1 MTRSEWIDDLV
12 GCRCLAEISMWSAD
26 LGALAADMRRID
38 QFADMYH
45 FDVADGTFAPDLLFF
60 PDLVRALRPLSQK
73 PFHIHLMIDDKNL
86 LQMINSFIDT
96 GADLI
101 SVHVENE
108 NALMP
113 ALKLLDDRGVAAGI
127 ALQLK
132 TPIARIEPLLD
143 RVRAVL
149 LLGTA
154 IGVKGQD
161 LSSKAPGRLREA
173 SKLLLARKDNKNRL
187 LIADGGIRETTVPS
201 LVRAGAQTVVMG
213 SLAFGASNL
222 EERFV
227 WLRNLKPK

>member
-12 GCRCLAEISMWSAD
+12 GGRCLAEISMWSAD

-127 ALQLK
+127 ALQLT

-154 IGVKGQD
+154 IGIKGQD

-187 LIADGGIRETTVPS
+187 LIADGGIRKTTVPS

-227 WLRNLKPK
+227 WLRELKAK

>member
-1 MTRSEWIDDLV
+1 MTRSEWIDNLV
-12 GCRCLAEISMWSAD
+12 GGRCLAEISMWSAD

-187 LIADGGIRETTVPS
+187 LIADGGIRKTTVPS

-227 WLRNLKPK
+227 WLRDLKAK

>member
-154 IGVKGQD
+154 IGIKGQD

-201 LVRAGAQTVVMG
+201 LIRAGAQTVVMG
-213 SLAFGASNL
+213 SLAFGASNF

-227 WLRNLKPK
+227 WLRDLKAK

>member
-12 GCRCLAEISMWSAD
+12 GGRCLAEISMWSAD

-113 ALKLLDDRGVAAGI
+113 ALKLLDDRGVAAGV

-201 LVRAGAQTVVMG
+201 LIRAGAQTVVMG

>member
-1 MTRSEWIDDLV
+1 
-12 GCRCLAEISMWSAD
+12 MWSAD

-73 PFHIHLMIDDKNL
+73 PFHIHLMIDDTNL

>member
-12 GCRCLAEISMWSAD
+12 GGRCLAEISMWSAD

-73 PFHIHLMIDDKNL
+73 PFHIHLMINDKNL

-227 WLRNLKPK
+227 WLRDLKAK

>member
-1 MTRSEWIDDLV
+1 MTRSGWIDDLV
-12 GCRCLAEISMWSAD
+12 GGRCIAEISMWSAD

-73 PFHIHLMIDDKNL
+73 PFHIHLMINDKNL

-227 WLRNLKPK
+227 WLRDLKAK

>member
-12 GCRCLAEISMWSAD
+12 GGRCLAEISMWSAD

-73 PFHIHLMIDDKNL
+73 PFHIHLMVDDKNL

-227 WLRNLKPK
+227 WLRDLKSK

>member
-73 PFHIHLMIDDKNL
+73 PFHIHLMINDKNL

-154 IGVKGQD
+154 IGIKGQD

-201 LVRAGAQTVVMG
+201 LIRAGAQTVVMG
-213 SLAFGASNL
+213 SLAFGASNF

-227 WLRNLKPK
+227 WLRDLKAK